1 MHQGRGPAVRTAFYS
16 AAELLKR
23 AWALELDID
32 PEEFD
37 VPPIEIVP
45 VQQDIDP
52 WNRQGVITLADHHP
66 NGAGFVSELK
76 SRWSGFLPRVL
87 GGETPYSKLLLD
99 QSKHARLCQRACYTC
114 LRSYR
119 NRFIDGLLDWRLGYD
134 VVRLLEDENYSVGL
148 DGDFDSS
155 VSLSGW
161 LESATAAT
169 ESFVFAF
176 HEDEDIFYKFE
187 GCLPLP
193 CLRRTQDEDIRFI
206 VVKHPLWT
214 DQSGRGG
221 NVLDQTVVECE
232 SRATSGGP
240 TIRIDSFTLAHRQ
253 TRARMSIEDSVRRT
267 SRTVARDE

>member
-1 MHQGRGPAVRTAFYS
+1 M
-16 AAELLKR
+16 
-23 AWALELDID
+23 
-32 PEEFD
+32 
-37 VPPIEIVP
+37 
-45 VQQDIDP
+45 
-52 WNRQGVITLADHHP
+52 
-66 NGAGFVSELK
+66 
-76 SRWSGFLPRVL
+76 L

-99 QSKHARLCQRACYTC
+99 QSKHARLCQRVCYTC

-176 HEDEDIFYKFE
+176 HEDEDIFYEFE

-214 DQSGRGG
+214 DQSGRSG